1 MMNLTPD
8 LESATSITY
17 IIAPEQPEQHGTMV
31 KREIWC
37 QIVDPDAG
45 TRNWN
50 ME

>member
-8 LESATSITY
+8 LESATSITTK
-17 IIAPEQPEQHGTMV
+17 IAPEQPEKPGIMV
-31 KREIWC
+31 NGEIWC
-37 QIVDPDAG
+37 QIVDQDHG